1 MWLGRVQQLWRALS
15 CLGWGCMKPDETGPR
30 KPYAKPQLTRVMLRP
45 EEAVLAA
52 CKRMGV
58 GGPGQPTC
66 VLPAACFDPAS

>member
-1 MWLGRVQQLWRALS
+1 
-15 CLGWGCMKPDETGPR
+15 MKPDEIGPR
-30 KPYAKPQLTRVMLRP
+30 KPYAKPQLTRVTLRP